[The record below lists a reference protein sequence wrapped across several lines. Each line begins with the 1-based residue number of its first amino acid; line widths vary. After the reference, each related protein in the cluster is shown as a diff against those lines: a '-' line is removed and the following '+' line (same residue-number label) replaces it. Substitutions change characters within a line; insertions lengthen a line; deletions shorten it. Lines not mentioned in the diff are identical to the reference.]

1 MRERLEDEHIDMS
14 TDTPLKPILLG
25 TAGHI
30 DHGKTRLV
38 GRLTGINTDRLP
50 EEKARGI
57 SIDLGF
63 AHFEAGGFRFGV
75 VDVPGH
81 ERFVRNMVAGAT
93 GFNVAL
99 LVVAADDGVMPQT
112 REHLEI
118 MDLLGISAGL
128 IAITKIDVVDRELVE
143 LAELDVEES
152 VAGTFLEGVPVIPV
166 SSETGEGLD
175 TLKATLLEVCQGIT
189 LPETLP
195 LFRMAIDRVFS
206 ITGHGTVV
214 TGSVLSGDVHAGDTL
229 QLWPEGRELR
239 VRSVEHHGEQSD
251 QAGSRQRTAINLA
264 GLKHEDVSR
273 GCELATPGYLQT
285 TRRLLVDLR
294 VLSSSPIP
302 LKDRTEI
309 NLHIGT
315 REVQTRV
322 VLKGRR
328 LEPGEKGYAELRL
341 SEPIVAAWGQRFIL
355 RRVSPAVTIGGG
367 TILDPAIADLRRI
380 RDIESLAEQLASPSA
395 DARLSVR
402 LTQQDAID
410 SRNLTLASSVGIMPD
425 ELNRLLEQL
434 RSSGELMQIGSRD
447 RSFEI
452 HTGRLESLSKSVLRT
467 IREEVIRHQP
477 RRSLPRPTL
486 LTACRDITS
495 LGLLEAVI
503 DQLIQKKQLVRIG
516 DNLGPADLQ
525 VQLTKRQRRTRDGM
539 LELITAGRLT
549 PPLAKE
555 LTETIGEPAKE
566 INQLLN
572 LMVEDEFIVQIA
584 DGLFFTPQALDAAR
598 VICHKTLSELGTA
611 TVAQLRDAWG
621 MTRKH
626 SIPLC
631 EYFDTIGVTSRDG
644 NNRSAGATIETAL
657 DASGSHGD

>member
-1 MRERLEDEHIDMS
+1 MS

-38 GRLTGINTDRLP
+38 GRLTGIDTDRLP

-118 MDLLGISAGL
+118 MDLLGINAGL
-128 IAITKIDVVDRELVE
+128 VAVTKIDVVDSDLVE
-143 LAELDVEES
+143 LAQLDVEES
-152 VAGTFLEGVPVIPV
+152 VAGTFLEGAPVIPV

-175 TLKATLLEVCQGIT
+175 TLRATLLEVCQGIT

-206 ITGHGTVV
+206 ITGHGTVL

-328 LEPGEKGYAELRL
+328 LEPGQKDYAELRL

-367 TILDPAIADLRRI
+367 TVLDPAISDLRRI
-380 RDIESLAEQLASPSA
+380 RDIETLAEQLASPSA
-395 DARLSVR
+395 EARLSVR

-410 SRNLTLASSVGIMPD
+410 SGNLTLASSVGIMPD

-434 RSSGELMQIGSRD
+434 RSTGELVQIGLRD
-447 RSFEI
+447 RSFEV

-477 RRSLPRPTL
+477 RRSLPPPTL

-503 DQLIQKKQLVRIG
+503 DQLIHKKQVVRIG

-525 VQLTKRQRRTRDGM
+525 VQLTKRQRRTRDSM
-539 LELITAGRLT
+539 LELVTAGGLT

-572 LMVEDEFIVQIA
+572 LMVEDELIIQVA
-584 DGLFFTPQALDAAR
+584 DGLFFAPQALEEAR
-598 VICHKTLSELGTA
+598 VLCRQALNELETA

-631 EYFDTIGVTSRDG
+631 EYFDAIGVTSRDG
-644 NNRSAGATIETAL
+644 NNRSAGPAIDTTLHTSAT
-657 DASGSHGD
+657 SGAEPVNTSSQ